1 MSKKLLI
8 AVLTLGFLLTLSG
21 AAFTSD
27 TPKQV
32 SETGVVEKINPDA
45 ARFND
50 ITAVPR
56 HIPSFQKPATGIQEL
71 PEPTSILP
79 PQYYCTFQDYSGG
92 LAYYF
97 WTIPDPYGDDYFNMR
112 HTVVEEGYE
121 CTLAVAYIGVYPS
134 AFVGTPD
141 MDVVVWDDDGFGYPL
156 NELGRVNV
164 PYSALPTGMAYAAVD
179 MRSLNLTFL
188 EGDEFHV
195 GVTTTD
201 QVNNVLAILSDD
213 GSNGMLRS
221 SENWAG
227 FWGLMIDDWGIDVNF
242 LMGVDLCCADLPY
255 SECYVQ
261 DYNCG
266 AYYYWTQPD
275 PYGDDYF
282 NMRMSVEGPETLAA
296 VDIATYRNYPEAV
309 PGDLDVFVWGSS
321 GGFPDLTDVIWSTTI
336 PYASLVWFGATNVFP
351 VSPGIVMRSDFHVG
365 WSTNDA
371 SGGNLACLSDDGSC
385 GTLRSSEYWSGFW
398 GTMLGDWGVDVNF
411 LISAHM
417 CKDEFAVCHTQNYTC
432 NLQWFWRLPDVYGD
446 IGDYQLFHPSG
457 IGCRAEK
464 ARIAFYW
471 SSSEAGLPLYTH
483 NSEFQ
488 LWDNDGGFGLPGSKL
503 AGIVVT
509 PADYVLYPGWTE
521 VDFTP
526 MNITFDDDIWM
537 GVESFAPNPDEGIRT
552 LSDDGTCGTLA
563 SCENWAG
570 SFYYMLDDWG
580 VDINFLMELDKCC
593 IPIDER
599 NCDVKAGEDWVTAAH
614 DFRRTA
620 ASFNSTGDA
629 KCLQALSWMDNNP
642 EGYIYSRIIIYDGI
656 LVSASNTQLRGYDL
670 AGGGLLWTI
679 AGLPEIG
686 AGLRNSVTAK
696 DGWVYYGGGNGRSF
710 SRADVYTGNI
720 AAPGAWSRN
729 VINNPFVGNTVYT
742 TSVILD
748 CDGTEVVFL
757 TTATGELYALEA
769 ATGINYAG
777 WGVNPIQLGG
787 DPTHTLS
794 SNGVD
799 VVYVGDDGGLGNG
812 NGTMYA
818 IDACTGVILWTLGE
832 GQLEGPALSG
842 LANPGEI
849 FQGPLAVDDNG
860 DIYAITG
867 FNNSAGP
874 PSGGRY
880 RIDAGGNIVWAAA
893 GRFPRFT
900 GPVLDA
906 SLVTFTELR
915 FWSSESEQTESNKKA
930 SGSPGWTSDAAF
942 NSMNWNEGALSC
954 EDGVRDILY
963 LANMDGQFLAINNDD
978 GSVEFDYN
986 YIHGSGSANR
996 GCGTA
1001 INATHVCF
1009 NNRQGDIY
1017 CFTNQVERPRLR
1029 ILRWDEMISVPFFSP
1044 PSFIVTYDDV
1054 FMNNGCANLTGT
1066 LTADETPP
1074 AASAWSV
1081 DPARINRMQ
1090 KAADGM
1096 LDNSFADMARNL
1108 VKGQRV
1114 GAEVLD
1120 AEYMSSPY
1128 AKDSYS
1134 NMGAYAPPAWL
1145 NGIVVSQF
1153 NLAPGEAFDV
1163 ILDVNGP
1170 LVTRGPHRC
1179 YISINSNDDYYLNDT
1194 KEELP
1199 APQLGV
1205 LGGCLE
1211 ADDSLL
1217 FGLTSQNV
1225 APVMNTGEVVDNGES
1240 AGHLFDGTGSYFLG
1254 ALFIGG
1260 PTENDLAPPWRLAW
1274 SSDSWSTADPN
1285 NMWLSLLPDVN
1296 CFGVC
1301 EPYVTP
1307 NPIVLG
1313 RINDGAKGY
1322 IDVMGYSSHARY
1334 IDSVI
1339 NFDCDGTG
1347 WDWGNIHC
1355 DFDNSLTM
1363 GLTFDEHMYG
1373 VIGVAELNNVII
1385 YRDIITNRNP
1395 TTAEGVMFGAIH
1407 DWDLEDYEC
1416 DLVAGFDAEHGV
1428 GWCYSST
1435 AADPTNT
1442 IVAGSGSIP
1451 FSTTPLLGIH
1461 TMDARQAMWDAA
1473 YPNLDS
1479 AYYYAQNYTEA
1490 TYQTG
1495 TYPGDE
1501 CATDDRE
1508 FWHTYWTRDFAG
1520 NETFDFGWYLFSF
1533 NDADAELR
1541 GTYSDLA
1548 KLVNQFCGFDRGD
1561 MDGDGNVGLNDAVAI
1576 VNLVN
1581 GDPGPTPLFEHLAD
1595 VDNSG
1600 GAPNLAD
1607 AQYLSDYHFC
1617 QGPAPVGGWVLP
1629 NICP

>member
-1 MSKKLLI
+1 M
-8 AVLTLGFLLTLSG
+8 LTLSG

-27 TPKQV
+27 SPKNV
-32 SETGVVEKINPDA
+32 TETGLVEKINPDA

-50 ITAVPR
+50 ISAVPR
-56 HIPSFQKPATGIQEL
+56 HIPSFQKPATGLQEL
-71 PEPTSILP
+71 PQPTSVLP
-79 PQYYCTFQDYSGG
+79 PPYYCTFQDYSGG
-92 LAYYF
+92 AATYY

-121 CTLAVAYIGVYPS
+121 CTLATAYIGVYPA

-164 PYSALPTGMAYAAVD
+164 PYSALPTGMAYAVVD
-179 MRSLNLTFL
+179 MRSLGLTFL
-188 EGDEFHV
+188 EDDEFHV

-201 QVNNVLAILSDD
+201 QVNNVLAVLSDD

-227 FWGLMIDDWGIDVNF
+227 FWGLMLDDWGIDVNF

-266 AYYYWTQPD
+266 PAYYWRQPD
-275 PYGDDYF
+275 AYGDDYF
-282 NMRMSVEGPETLAA
+282 NMRMSVEGPETLAF
-296 VDIATYRNYPEAV
+296 VDIAIYTGYPEFSPA
-309 PGDLDVFVWGSS
+309 DLDVFVWNSV
-321 GGFPDLTDVIWSTTI
+321 GGFPDLST
-336 PYASLVWFGATNVFP
+336 PVWTTNVPFGALVFFPAVNVIP
-351 VSPGIVMRSDFHVG
+351 VPGPVIMRSDFHVG
-365 WSTNDA
+365 WSTDDYTP
-371 SGGNLACLSDDGSC
+371 GGNLAGLSDDGSC

-417 CKDEFAVCHTQNYTC
+417 CKDEFAVCITEADYC
-432 NLQWFWRLPDVYGD
+432 NLAYFWRLPDVYGD
-446 IGDYQLFHPSG
+446 IGDYQKISPSG
-457 IGCRAEK
+457 IGCRLEK
-464 ARIAFYW
+464 VRIAMYW

-488 LWDNDGGFGLPGSKL
+488 AWDATGGSGLPGTKL
-503 AGIVVT
+503 GGIIVT
-509 PADYVLYPGWTE
+509 PPEYVLYPGWTE

-526 MNITFDDDIWM
+526 QNITFDDDIWI

-552 LSDDGTCGTLA
+552 VSDDGSCGSLQ

-570 SFYYMLDDWG
+570 SFFYMLDDWG
-580 VDINFLMELDKCC
+580 VDINFVMEADFCC

-599 NCDVKAGEDWVTAAH
+599 PCGAKAGEDWVTAAH
-614 DFRRTA
+614 DFRRTS

-656 LVSASNTQLRGYDL
+656 LVSASNTELRGYNVN
-670 AGGGLLWTI
+670 GGGLLWTI

-686 AGLRNSVTAK
+686 AGLRNSVTVK

-729 VINNPFVGNTVYT
+729 VLNNPFVGNTVYT

-748 CDGTEVVFL
+748 CGGTEVIFL
-757 TTATGELYALEA
+757 TTATGELYALETA
-769 ATGINYAG
+769 NGNNYAG
-777 WGVNPIQLGG
+777 WSPNPVQLDG
-787 DPTHTLS
+787 DPLHTLS
-794 SNGVD
+794 SNGAD
-799 VVYVGDDGGLGNG
+799 VLYVGTDGGLGTG

-818 IDACTGVILWTLGE
+818 IDACTGAILWTLGE
-832 GQLEGPALSG
+832 GDLEGPALSG

-867 FNNSAGP
+867 FDNSAGA

-880 RIDAGGNIVWAAA
+880 RIDAGGSIVWASG

-906 SLVTFTELR
+906 ALAYFTELR
-915 FWSSESEQTESNKKA
+915 FWTSESEQTEAVKKPT
-930 SGSPGWTSDAAF
+930 GSVAWTSDAAF
-942 NSMNWNEGALSC
+942 NSMNWIEGALSC
-954 EDGVRDILY
+954 EDQAPDVLY
-963 LANMDGQFLAINNDD
+963 LANMDYQFLAIDAAD
-978 GSVEFDYN
+978 GSVDFDYN
-986 YIHGSGSANR
+986 YLDNGSNR

-1029 ILRWDEMISVPFFSP
+1029 ILNWDELISVPFFSP
-1044 PSFIVTYDDV
+1044 NGYIVTFDDV
-1054 FMNNGCANLTGT
+1054 FMNNGCANLTGN

-1081 DPARINRMQ
+1081 NPERIARMQ

-1096 LDNSFADMARNL
+1096 LDNNIADMARNL

-1145 NGIVVSQF
+1145 NNIVVSTF
-1153 NLAPGEAFDV
+1153 DLAPGETFDV
-1163 ILDVNGP
+1163 TFDVNGP

-1179 YISINSNDDYYLNDT
+1179 YVSINSNDDYYLNDT
-1194 KEELP
+1194 KSTSP

-1205 LGGCLE
+1205 IGGCLQ
-1211 ADDSLL
+1211 ADDALI
-1217 FGLTSQNV
+1217 FGETSQNL
-1225 APVMNTGEVVDNGES
+1225 APVMSTGETGSQN
-1240 AGHLFDGTGSYFLG
+1240 AQLFDIDGHDDRYWMGG
-1254 ALFIGG
+1254 LFFA
-1260 PTENDLAPPWRLAW
+1260 TAPASGNPLTPPFRMAW
-1274 SSDSWSTADPN
+1274 TTDSWHAADPDDFWN
-1285 NMWLSLLPDVN
+1285 SLLPDVN

-1307 NPIVLG
+1307 DPIVLT
-1313 RINDGAKGY
+1313 RIWDDGSSDY
-1322 IDVMGYSSHARY
+1322 IDVEGYASHARY

-1339 NFDCDGTG
+1339 NFDCDGGG
-1347 WDWGNIHC
+1347 WAWDNVHC
-1355 DFDNSLTM
+1355 GFDNALTM
-1363 GLTFDEHMYG
+1363 GLSVDEFMYG
-1373 VIGVAELNNVII
+1373 AIGVAELDNVVI
-1385 YRDIITNRNP
+1385 YKHEITNRN
-1395 TTAEGVMFGAIH
+1395 AVALDDINFGAFH
-1407 DWDLEDYEC
+1407 DFDLSLTLNGYDLFDY
-1416 DLVAGFDAEHGV
+1416 DAPHAITWGTPCFGV
-1428 GWCYSST
+1428 DVNNGVVYGT
-1435 AADPTNT
+1435 GKIPMTDPMY
-1442 IVAGSGSIP
+1442 
-1451 FSTTPLLGIH
+1451 GIR
-1461 TMDARQAMWDAA
+1461 TMDADQAMWEADYVA
-1473 YPNLDS
+1473 LDS
-1479 AYYYAQNYTEA
+1479 MYWYMTDPSAAGRTAQAGIDMNYPCDEESESA
-1490 TYQTG
+1490 DRDLWASFGSHDFAASETYILG
-1495 TYPGDE
+1495 TYFFGYEDGDVE
-1501 CATDDRE
+1501 AVG
-1508 FWHTYWTRDFAG
+1508 FFQ
-1520 NETFDFGWYLFSF
+1520 
-1533 NDADAELR
+1533 
-1541 GTYSDLA
+1541 DLA

-1561 MDGDGNVGLNDAVAI
+1561 MDGDGDIDLVDLVLLWL
-1576 VNLVN
+1576 LVN
-1581 GDPGPTPLFEHLAD
+1581 GGGNGPLFESMAD
-1595 VDNSG
+1595 VNGDGVVDN
-1600 GAPNLAD
+1600 ADVIYLAN
-1607 AQYLSDYHFC
+1607 YLFC
-1617 QGPAPVGGWVLP
+1617 QGPAPTGNWVLP
-1629 NICP
+1629 NICPPPPSQ